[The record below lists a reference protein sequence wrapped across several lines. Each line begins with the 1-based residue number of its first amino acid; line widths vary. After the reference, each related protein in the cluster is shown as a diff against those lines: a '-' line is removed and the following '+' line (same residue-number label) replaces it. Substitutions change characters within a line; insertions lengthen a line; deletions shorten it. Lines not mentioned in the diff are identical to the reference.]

1 MQTDPETRVP
11 YGNFCGVYVHEHW
24 ADGQTHYAPFGEHAH
39 DPKPPQWRLDTLI
52 TPADSRLREI
62 ERSDKW
68 PNSSDVAR
76 NHRLCRRW
84 RGDNCANVLDA
95 STSTEWHATIAY
107 VPEQLLGAGG
117 LAQNVSPLRLGDD
130 VTLTLTAMFAPAGS
144 TCEAT
149 TRRHTFQETVSVHLG
164 ENELPRFD
172 SGWVY
177 GDLHYHSQ
185 GTDNDGESGYA
196 YRPTLQAMRAMG
208 LDFAF
213 ATEHASASGQVTDLD
228 PLFIDNFPDT
238 FAPDF
243 LERRAQNLLNTLLAG
258 ATVFQSVNA
267 ARDMNATRFAYLHQW
282 LDRPASDPNPG
293 ANAEAMRALPGGR
306 RAPRLFLG
314 GEVDVIPEISA
325 AEASSGKL
333 EYGNGKSYRWGESCW
348 MLPPEFL
355 TAGKYTSLD
364 ACPRGPMIDLLD
376 PVSDE
381 MGLLDPSRYAVKD
394 IQGLLDNSYYA
405 RQHIVYLPK
414 DGTLPKKDTPELG
427 FVPSDTETYGGATVR
442 LRDVLSPAYPYAMAG
457 KGYGFLAH
465 PMTHASGNGNG
476 RLGPDIIPYSDVQLK
491 TAFDS
496 PAILGLQLWN
506 EDTRGKSVAQRGY
519 GTDAPAYRD
528 AHESSYWDL
537 HNGATTWDKM
547 LQWGLRP
554 SQTTSLSWIPTGMP
568 RRVYM
573 AGGSDAHGD
582 WNYRREGSIGGTEYL
597 TDSAL
602 GKPRNLVNIGLSRPD
617 SVVTSDGTSAP
628 TFTQTQVTTALAAGA
643 FSVTDG
649 PAVRLAID
657 TNNNGVIDGSDV
669 PMGGIG
675 YLGTGV
681 VRVVVEWISTS
692 EFQPVAGLDVYVG
705 AANSATDKSVVYA
718 PTNHGARPNDRTGSL
733 DPYVYKSGTTGY
745 RKLQDGYMADR
756 TGILHIVP
764 ASADYVNGNP
774 YHGRRTLLIRAS
786 DYVVGTAKDNI
797 TYGEDVC
804 TSTWQCNKPGFGA
817 GCEKE
822 CTRSETHSYEYQNAQ
837 TPNRMYIRAFARTQ
851 VRAVCAGTSKTAL
864 NFQAAGKCSERLA
877 YTNPVW
883 IVSPPVINIGTGGGG
898 LSVGGP

>member
-1 MQTDPETRVP
+1 MCNTGSVACNTLGRVACNVRDATKSAVFRQFRDNPLTFFERPKWHVSCAQADMNARALSSIRLLTLARALKRMSPPSFGLAALLVACGAVDDEAAGATGQTGTVRQAIASVMGGAETAVDAPWRLDPIGSDIESRNNIYPPIPIVVSLNDAAMQTDPETRVP

-24 ADGQTHYAPFGEHAH
+24 ADGLTHYAPFGEHAH

-149 TRRHTFQETVSVHLG
+149 TRRHSFQETVSVHLG

-333 EYGNGKSYRWGESCW
+333 EYGNGKS
-348 MLPPEFL
+348 
-355 TAGKYTSLD
+355 
-364 ACPRGPMIDLLD
+364 
-376 PVSDE
+376 
-381 MGLLDPSRYAVKD
+381 
-394 IQGLLDNSYYA
+394 
-405 RQHIVYLPK
+405 
-414 DGTLPKKDTPELG
+414 
-427 FVPSDTETYGGATVR
+427 
-442 LRDVLSPAYPYAMAG
+442 
-457 KGYGFLAH
+457 
-465 PMTHASGNGNG
+465 
-476 RLGPDIIPYSDVQLK
+476 
-491 TAFDS
+491 
-496 PAILGLQLWN
+496 
-506 EDTRGKSVAQRGY
+506 
-519 GTDAPAYRD
+519 
-528 AHESSYWDL
+528 
-537 HNGATTWDKM
+537 
-547 LQWGLRP
+547 
-554 SQTTSLSWIPTGMP
+554 
-568 RRVYM
+568 
-573 AGGSDAHGD
+573 
-582 WNYRREGSIGGTEYL
+582 
-597 TDSAL
+597 
-602 GKPRNLVNIGLSRPD
+602 
-617 SVVTSDGTSAP
+617 
-628 TFTQTQVTTALAAGA
+628 
-643 FSVTDG
+643 
-649 PAVRLAID
+649 
-657 TNNNGVIDGSDV
+657 
-669 PMGGIG
+669 
-675 YLGTGV
+675 
-681 VRVVVEWISTS
+681 
-692 EFQPVAGLDVYVG
+692 
-705 AANSATDKSVVYA
+705 
-718 PTNHGARPNDRTGSL
+718 
-733 DPYVYKSGTTGY
+733 
-745 RKLQDGYMADR
+745 
-756 TGILHIVP
+756 
-764 ASADYVNGNP
+764 
-774 YHGRRTLLIRAS
+774 
-786 DYVVGTAKDNI
+786 
-797 TYGEDVC
+797 
-804 TSTWQCNKPGFGA
+804 
-817 GCEKE
+817 
-822 CTRSETHSYEYQNAQ
+822 
-837 TPNRMYIRAFARTQ
+837 
-851 VRAVCAGTSKTAL
+851 
-864 NFQAAGKCSERLA
+864 
-877 YTNPVW
+877 
-883 IVSPPVINIGTGGGG
+883 
-898 LSVGGP
+898 